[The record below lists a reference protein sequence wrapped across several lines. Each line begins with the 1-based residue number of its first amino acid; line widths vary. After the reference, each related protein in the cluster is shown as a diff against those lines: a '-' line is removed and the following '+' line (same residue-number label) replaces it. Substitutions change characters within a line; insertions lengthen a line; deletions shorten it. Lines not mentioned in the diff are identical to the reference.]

1 MKRLILFLSIATF
14 FTLSALAQS
23 PYDNFAPEQSVKS
36 MIEMPETQFKVVNS
50 DSNSEIHSIEFDK
63 NTLSLNLL
71 NENDSVLKSIILN
84 PNEKKFMSIDPHA
97 EKYYHISPYAY
108 CMNNPVRFIDPT
120 GQDVWEINS
129 QGEIINRIED
139 KTQDAFYMVAQ
150 DADGNYQRTYTIDSD
165 GNINYNTISFKYGT
179 IESQKTISIDSSN
192 SYDVFKVR
200 GDENGTNMFEFM
212 ASNTAVEWSQAK
224 TGIEGNKGLNFITT
238 SHEISGEAGM
248 NNLYSGQLYSGYTVR
263 ELNHSHPGNTPYP
276 SGSFVHSGEGIG
288 TWGDVAF
295 SRSITN
301 HRQAG
306 GLSRPLFKIYLPG
319 RKSYIKYG
327 PNSIRSQ
334 YGR

>member
-14 FTLSALAQS
+14 FALSALAQT

-84 PNEKKFMSIDPHA
+84 PNEKKFTSIDPLA

-139 KTQDAFYMVAQ
+139 KTQDAFYMVTQ

-165 GNINYNTISFKYGT
+165 GNINYNAISFKYGT
-179 IESQKTISIDSSN
+179 IESQKTI
-192 SYDVFKVR
+192 
-200 GDENGTNMFEFM
+200 
-212 ASNTAVEWSQAK
+212 
-224 TGIEGNKGLNFITT
+224 
-238 SHEISGEAGM
+238 
-248 NNLYSGQLYSGYTVR
+248 
-263 ELNHSHPGNTPYP
+263 
-276 SGSFVHSGEGIG
+276 
-288 TWGDVAF
+288 
-295 SRSITN
+295 
-301 HRQAG
+301 
-306 GLSRPLFKIYLPG
+306 
-319 RKSYIKYG
+319 
-327 PNSIRSQ
+327 
-334 YGR
+334 